1 MLPGSSMT
9 VGLQI
14 AAMNPKTTP
23 LDQEQDAQKHGR
35 LVRLPCL
42 RDRICLRA
50 GKFFINAGKKLTSAS
65 LEHMHLTEEAA

>member
-1 MLPGSSMT
+1 MLPGCSMT
-9 VGLQI
+9 VGLQV
-14 AAMNPKTTP
+14 AAIHPKAAT

-35 LVRLPCL
+35 LVHLPCL
-42 RDRICLRA
+42 RDRIYLRV

>member
-14 AAMNPKTTP
+14 TAMNPKTAP
-23 LDQEQDAQKHGR
+23 LDQEQYAQKHGH
-35 LVRLPCL
+35 LVHLPCL
-42 RDRICLRA
+42 RDRIYLLV

-65 LEHMHLTEEAA
+65 LEHMQSTEEAA

>member
-1 MLPGSSMT
+1 MLPGCSMT
-9 VGLQI
+9 VGLQV
-14 AAMNPKTTP
+14 AAIHPKAAT

-35 LVRLPCL
+35 LVHLPCL
-42 RDRICLRA
+42 RDRIYLLV